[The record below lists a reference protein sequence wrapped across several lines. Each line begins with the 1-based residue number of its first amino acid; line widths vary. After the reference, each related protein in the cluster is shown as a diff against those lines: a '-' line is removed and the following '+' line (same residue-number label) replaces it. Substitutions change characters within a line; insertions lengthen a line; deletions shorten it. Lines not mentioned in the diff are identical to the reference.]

1 MQCCVPFCVNT
12 SDNAS
17 TSAGTG
23 ITFHELSRLP
33 REESL
38 HAAWLRTLG
47 TQDHHLPDPA
57 VVCSQHFLDED
68 FSETKSCVR
77 QIRSNAIPTTVQ
89 MCMIC
94 LDTDSKLSL
103 MSEHKLEET
112 YEQLTGLSLCR
123 GGNLKQ
129 TLCVLCA
136 QRLINFSRFR
146 DLCLRAHSLMT
157 DLLAQDES
165 ITIQHKE
172 LMNCATKHLQC
183 NLTQT
188 TLGADYCDL
197 YIDHTDEEEQ
207 TAAEESV
214 VKDVASVVVK
224 NEYSS
229 DSMSNADNST
239 LVHKDDNDRNRSNND
254 CVLNDEYSD
263 MSIELE
269 SRLLD
274 EAIGEALHNK
284 TTACWAAVTE
294 HTETES
300 FIKSESVVFE
310 CSFCDKEFLQEIT
323 YLEHLSKHSS
333 FIQVAGGEAACDA
346 SQVCEPRAA
355 VSRSGDSLV
364 LQNKTGS
371 RRLND
376 VPPPAA
382 DCAQALVAPL
392 SARLAANNDYKV
404 QATEEAAATRKT
416 EQILETGVGKLNK
429 QSSQNG
435 TEIYTDINRFTNC
448 VVQLYDIFKKPKK
461 PVLDENPR
469 LKTHTDAKPYSCE
482 MCNYKCTHKSSLRQH
497 MKTHT
502 GEKPFCCKVCNYK
515 SALKHHILNH
525 MKTHNGE
532 KPFCCEICN
541 YRCAQKDNLKK
552 HKRIHTGEKRFSCD
566 ICNYKCIQKHHLLY
580 HMKTH
585 TDAKPYS
592 CEMCNYKCAR
602 KHHLLYHMKTHTGE
616 KPFSGK
622 ICNYKCTVKSN
633 LLQHMRT
640 HTGEKPFCCEICNYK
655 CAQKGDLKK
664 HKKIHT
670 GEKPFSCEICNYKC
684 ARKQHLLDHMKTHTG
699 EKPYSCQIC
708 NYKCIQKHHLLDH
721 MKTHTGEKPFSCE
734 ICNYKSARKHNLL
747 QHMKTH
753 TSEKPFCCEIC
764 NYRSAHKGDIKKH
777 KRTHTGEK
785 PFCCEIC
792 NYKCSHKGALNR
804 HKRIHT
810 GDKPFSCET
819 CNYKSAERCNLL
831 QHKMRMHTQTK
842 SQ

>member
-77 QIRSNAIPTTVQ
+77 QICSNAIPTTVQ

-112 YEQLTGLSLCR
+112 YEQLTGLSLFQLCR
-123 GGNLKQ
+123 GNLKQ

-254 CVLNDEYSD
+254 CVLDDEYSD

-333 FIQVAGGEAACDA
+333 FIQVVGGEAACDA

-364 LQNKTGS
+364 LQNKSVYNDAACDASQVCEPRADVS
-371 RRLND
+371 RSGDSLVLQNKSVYND
-376 VPPPAA
+376 AA
-382 DCAQALVAPL
+382 CDA
-392 SARLAANNDYKV
+392 
-404 QATEEAAATRKT
+404 
-416 EQILETGVGKLNK
+416 
-429 QSSQNG
+429 SQVCEPRADVSRSG
-435 TEIYTDINRFTNC
+435 DSLFNC
-448 VVQLYDIFKKPKK
+448 
-461 PVLDENPR
+461 
-469 LKTHTDAKPYSCE
+469 TYS
-482 MCNYKCTHKSSLRQH
+482 
-497 MKTHT
+497 
-502 GEKPFCCKVCNYK
+502 V
-515 SALKHHILNH
+515 
-525 MKTHNGE
+525 
-532 KPFCCEICN
+532 
-541 YRCAQKDNLKK
+541 
-552 HKRIHTGEKRFSCD
+552 
-566 ICNYKCIQKHHLLY
+566 HLLW
-580 HMKTH
+580 
-585 TDAKPYS
+585 
-592 CEMCNYKCAR
+592 
-602 KHHLLYHMKTHTGE
+602 G
-616 KPFSGK
+616 
-622 ICNYKCTVKSN
+622 
-633 LLQHMRT
+633 
-640 HTGEKPFCCEICNYK
+640 
-655 CAQKGDLKK
+655 
-664 HKKIHT
+664 
-670 GEKPFSCEICNYKC
+670 
-684 ARKQHLLDHMKTHTG
+684 
-699 EKPYSCQIC
+699 
-708 NYKCIQKHHLLDH
+708 
-721 MKTHTGEKPFSCE
+721 
-734 ICNYKSARKHNLL
+734 
-747 QHMKTH
+747 
-753 TSEKPFCCEIC
+753 
-764 NYRSAHKGDIKKH
+764 
-777 KRTHTGEK
+777 
-785 PFCCEIC
+785 
-792 NYKCSHKGALNR
+792 
-804 HKRIHT
+804 
-810 GDKPFSCET
+810 
-819 CNYKSAERCNLL
+819 
-831 QHKMRMHTQTK
+831 
-842 SQ
+842 